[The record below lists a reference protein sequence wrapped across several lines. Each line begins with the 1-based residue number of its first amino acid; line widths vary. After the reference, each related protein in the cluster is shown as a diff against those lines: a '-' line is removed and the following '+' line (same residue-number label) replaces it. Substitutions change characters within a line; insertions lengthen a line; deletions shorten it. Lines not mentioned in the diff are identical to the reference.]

1 MQRALEALHAF
12 LVAFDNR
19 FHPAV
24 RQVPGVPGEILGA
37 CLVLGEK
44 PEADSLHAPRDQKTS
59 SDDHGVAA
67 VPDGAVESVIGSSFL
82 PRSSLLNAPTSVFTA
97 ASRRASC

>member
-1 MQRALEALHAF
+1 MALPGWNRLDLYPFDDGGARTAMQRALEALHAF

-44 PEADSLHAPRDQKTS
+44 PEADSLHAP
-59 SDDHGVAA
+59 
-67 VPDGAVESVIGSSFL
+67 
-82 PRSSLLNAPTSVFTA
+82 
-97 ASRRASC
+97 